1 MRKAQIYDA
10 GPLAWL
16 RHFINSPSPPSR
28 RIVLFLR
35 IGLAIEF
42 LPCRPLPQ
50 IVFPDLEIRRCP
62 PPPGEVL
69 VGANDLPVFELL
81 ELVGE
86 DLRLGD
92 HAGASR
98 LLLKPVVDAFIGD
111 GDIDDA
117 DAIGHP
123 LGGRVVVEAEDHL
136 TVAGTEDEVGA
147 LIGLAAVF
155 LHLLEALPV
164 GPCRQLSGPDGVEL
178 GDEAGDHGDGA
189 DFIEEQEHG
198 RPYGMP
204 DEIAHEM
211 AGHGGEQMRR
221 GLALMLFELEEQGDR
236 PITRELS
243 QERSLRF
250 RGTP

>member
-1 MRKAQIYDA
+1 M
-10 GPLAWL
+10 
-16 RHFINSPSPPSR
+16 
-28 RIVLFLR
+28 
-35 IGLAIEF
+35 
-42 LPCRPLPQ
+42 
-50 IVFPDLEIRRCP
+50 
-62 PPPGEVL
+62 
-69 VGANDLPVFELL
+69 
-81 ELVGE
+81 GE

-92 HAGASR
+92 QAGASR

-123 LGGRVVVEAEDHL
+123 FGGGVIVQAEDHL
-136 TVAGTEDEVGA
+136 TVASAEDEVGA

-164 GPCRQLSGPDGVEL
+164 GPGRQLSGPDGVEL
-178 GDEAGDHGDGA
+178 GDQAGDDGDGA

-198 RPYGMP
+198 RTRCVP
-204 DEIAHEM
+204 DEVAHEM

-221 GLALMLFELEEQGDR
+221 GLALMLFELEKQRHR

-243 QERSLRF
+243 QVRSPRF